1 MLQNHVISLTT
12 AHERRTHIT
21 NEFAKHNIP
30 FDFFDAVTPGD
41 RLNQVITQFAPGLIN
56 QPKLS
61 LGEKA
66 CFMSH
71 VLLWH
76 KCVEDNLPYMAIYED
91 DIILGQDSGTL
102 LSDDSWIKE
111 RFSALN
117 TPYIIRTE
125 TFLMKVGTK
134 ASNIASI
141 SLNNEKDSEVSYS
154 LDILTSRHYGTAG
167 YIISNATARKFLA
180 RISQLPSHLFN
191 PLDHFMFRD
200 YVDDIQFATVYQLN
214 PGICV
219 QEMLI
224 QKNHSRLGSDIEKE
238 RSSNR
243 KQNKDKLDPLAKLL
257 REIKKIPD
265 AIRKLS
271 YQEIPF
277 K

>member
-41 RLNQVITQFAPGLIN
+41 RLNQVITQFA
-56 QPKLS
+56 
-61 LGEKA
+61 
-66 CFMSH
+66 
-71 VLLWH
+71 
-76 KCVEDNLPYMAIYED
+76 
-91 DIILGQDSGTL
+91 
-102 LSDDSWIKE
+102 
-111 RFSALN
+111 
-117 TPYIIRTE
+117 
-125 TFLMKVGTK
+125 
-134 ASNIASI
+134 
-141 SLNNEKDSEVSYS
+141 
-154 LDILTSRHYGTAG
+154 
-167 YIISNATARKFLA
+167 
-180 RISQLPSHLFN
+180 
-191 PLDHFMFRD
+191 
-200 YVDDIQFATVYQLN
+200 TVYQLN

-243 KQNKDKLDPLAKLL
+243 KQNKDKLNPLAKLL

-265 AIRKLS
+265 AIRKLN